1 MIEEKLENMLRNGL
15 MDVIR
20 SIMIL
25 RRLVGIVL
33 ILFLNVFLLE
43 VVRCIMIS

>member
-15 MDVIR
+15 IDVIR

>member
-15 MDVIR
+15 MGVIR
-20 SIMIL
+20 GIMIL
-25 RRLVGIVL
+25 RRLAGIVL